1 MKYQFTVLIEKDEDG
16 FYVAEVPELKS
27 CYAQAKTLEEVLK
40 RIKEV
45 VELCI
50 EEQGLPEIQKQFVGL
65 HQVEV
70 EISDNV

>member
-27 CYAQAKTLEEVLK
+27 CYTQAKNLEELFK

-45 VELCI
+45 IELYV
-50 EEQGLPEIQKQFVGL
+50 EEQGLPPIQKQFIRHFIIL
-65 HQVEV
+65 N
-70 EISDNV
+70 S